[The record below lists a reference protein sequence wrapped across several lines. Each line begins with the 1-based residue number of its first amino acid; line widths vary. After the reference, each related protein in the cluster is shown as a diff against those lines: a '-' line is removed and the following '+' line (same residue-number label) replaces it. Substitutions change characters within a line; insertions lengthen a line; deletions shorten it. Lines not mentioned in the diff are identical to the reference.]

1 MDRRCFCSENASKNI
16 SGVASSGNF
25 GFWKLSVQLLLKAL
39 YLIVD
44 AYPPPSV
51 PVFVHREAWLSQIL
65 TAMQN
70 HIHRLGR
77 VSRRLGKI
85 SEEFCNL
92 SDCR

>member
-1 MDRRCFCSENASKNI
+1 MNI
-16 SGVASSGNF
+16 SRIASSGNF

-39 YLIVD
+39 YLMVD
-44 AYPPPSV
+44 AYPPSSV

-70 HIHRLGR
+70 CIHRFGR
-77 VSRRLGKI
+77 MLTRLGKI
-85 SEEFCNL
+85 PEEFCNL